1 MNLSQAIAA
10 KDFVI
15 VAEME
20 TPKGV
25 DIAGFVEAA
34 RRLKGRISAVLVP
47 DMGHAVMRLS
57 ALAGA
62 VVLAGQGLHPIVQ
75 FCCRDRNRLALQ
87 GDLLGAHVLGI
98 ENVMAV
104 AGEPAHLGDHV
115 DAKGVDD
122 LTPAEFLRAASS
134 LMAGRDL
141 AGKPLMGA
149 PRLCLG
155 ARIEPWQDAAQ
166 ARVRAAEARQAV
178 EAGASFLVTPPVF
191 DPAALADF
199 LAGAGDLGAPVI
211 ASVLLLKSVGMA
223 RYLNQNLPGME
234 VGEEQIKR
242 IRSASDR
249 PTECVKIAA
258 ETVRALEGLCS
269 GALLVTAG
277 WEHRL
282 SDILDHAGR

>member
-15 VAEME
+15 IAEME

-34 RRLKGRISAVLVP
+34 RRLKGRINAVLVP

-62 VVLAGQGLHPIVQ
+62 VVLAGQGLNPIVQ
-75 FCCRDRNRLALQ
+75 FNCRDRNRLALQ

-115 DAKGVDD
+115 DAKGVND
-122 LTPAEFLRAASS
+122 LTQAGFLQAAKA
-134 LMAGRDL
+134 LMEGHDL
-141 AGKPLMGA
+141 AGKPLQGA
-149 PRLCLG
+149 PRLCPG
-155 ARIEPWQDAAQ
+155 ARIEPWQDSAQ
-166 ARVRAAEARQAV
+166 ARVRAAEAREAV
-178 EAGASFLVTPPVF
+178 DAGAQFLVTPPVF
-191 DPAALADF
+191 NSAALEDF
-199 LAGAGDLGAPVI
+199 LSTAGDLGAPVI

-223 RYLNQNLPGME
+223 RYLNQNLPGIT
-234 VGEEQIKR
+234 VGEDQIKR
-242 IRSASDR
+242 IRAASDR
-249 PTECVKIAA
+249 PAECVKIAA
-258 ETVRALEGLCS
+258 ETVRSLEGVCA

-277 WEHRL
+277 WEQRL
-282 SDILDHAGR
+282 GEILDHAGR